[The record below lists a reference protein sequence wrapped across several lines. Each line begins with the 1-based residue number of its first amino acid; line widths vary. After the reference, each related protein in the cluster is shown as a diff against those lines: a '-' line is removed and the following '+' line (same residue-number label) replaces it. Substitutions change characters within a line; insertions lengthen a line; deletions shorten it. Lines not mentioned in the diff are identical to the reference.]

1 MAGSTSLSLIC
12 FSLFV
17 ATLSSYTVLEIAERI
32 ASQDDGAQR
41 RLWLTAGAL
50 VFGAGIW
57 STHFTGLM
65 ARNVAGTVGF
75 DVLTTSTSFLLSVLV
90 ALVLLN
96 RATQRRLQWPL
107 MLIDGVLLGCGLT
120 LIYYLGPRPVT
131 AVVPLQPSFSLTAL
145 SILLAVVTVNLCIW
159 IIATLDVGKSDKL
172 KKRLGL
178 AAAMGGSIFAL
189 HWLSVASLRFG
200 PPEVVVVS
208 TAMDGDSLLALVA
221 LVTLIM
227 LAIAVVFSGAQQTRF
242 LRTILGLTNHKLL
255 HFATHDVLTG
265 LPNRV
270 LLTERV
276 QHAIHVSKRSGQ
288 PFAVMFMDLDGFKAI
303 NDSLGHAVGDQ
314 LLVAVGQRIRA
325 CIRSEDMVARLGGD
339 EFVVVMGN
347 LPTSDVVE
355 TFAENI
361 LGVIRQE
368 FRLDET
374 SLRVTSSIG
383 IAVFPNSGECVEVLL
398 KNADAAMYEAKQQGR
413 NTYRFFESAMHAN
426 AMRHLQIRQ
435 ALQQAIECKQLF
447 LHFQPKFDGQH
458 RVLTGIEALLR
469 WDHPE
474 LGSMSPAEFIPIA
487 ERSGQIVT
495 IGNWVLREVCAQIQR
510 WDAEGMPPVKV
521 AINISSLQMV
531 PELVGCVVAAIE
543 QAGIAPN
550 RLTFEITETAVMKNV
565 EVSARVIADLQR
577 LGCDVAIDDFGAG
590 YSSLAYLQQFRCRQ
604 VKIDR
609 LFTSR
614 LEQEGDAGRAIVS
627 AIIALAHALNMEV
640 IAEGVETEGQLKLLQ
655 NLRCDQVQGFLLGRP
670 ANASDTQ
677 HLFTGQYGLF
687 A

>member
-1 MAGSTSLSLIC
+1 MAGSTPFFLIC

-32 ASQDDGAQR
+32 ASQDGVAQR
-41 RLWLTAGAL
+41 RLWLAAGAL

-57 STHFTGLM
+57 ATHFTGLM
-65 ARNVAGTVGF
+65 ARNVAGSTGY

-90 ALVLLN
+90 ALILLN
-96 RATQRRLQWPL
+96 RATQRRLQWPQ
-107 MLIDGVLLGCGLT
+107 MLVDGVLLGCGLA
-120 LIYYLGPRPVT
+120 LIYYLGPRSVT
-131 AVVPLQPSFSLTAL
+131 AVVPLKPSLSLTGL
-145 SILLAVVTVNLCIW
+145 SILLAVLTVNLCIW

-172 KKRLGL
+172 KKRIGL

-189 HWLSVASLRFG
+189 HWLSMAALKFG
-200 PPEVVVVS
+200 PPEVVVAS
-208 TAMDGDSLLALVA
+208 TAMDGDRLFTLVA
-221 LVTLIM
+221 LATVIM
-227 LAIAVVFSGAQQTRF
+227 LVIAVVFSGVQQTRF
-242 LRTILGLTNHKLL
+242 LRTVLGLTNHKLL

-265 LPNRV
+265 LPNRA
-270 LLTERV
+270 LLIERV
-276 QHAIHVSKRSGQ
+276 QHAIHVSKRSGL
-288 PFAVMFMDLDGFKAI
+288 PFAVMFMDLDGFKSI

-314 LLVAVGQRIRA
+314 LLITVGQRIRA
-325 CIRSEDMVARLGGD
+325 CIRSEDMVSRLGGD

-347 LPTSDVVE
+347 LPTPDVVE

-361 LGVIRQE
+361 LNVLRQD
-368 FRLDET
+368 FRLDDT
-374 SLRVTSSIG
+374 TLRVTSSIG
-383 IAVFPNSGECVEVLL
+383 IAVFPNSGQCVDALL
-398 KNADAAMYEAKQQGR
+398 KNADAAMYE
-413 NTYRFFESAMHAN
+413 AN

-435 ALQQAIECKQLF
+435 ALQQAVERRQLF

-474 LGSMSPAEFIPIA
+474 LGSLSPAEFIPIA

-531 PELVGCVVAAIE
+531 PELVDCVVAAIE
-543 QAGIAPN
+543 QAGIASH

-627 AIIALAHALNMEV
+627 AIIALAHALNMVV
-640 IAEGVETEGQLKLLQ
+640 IAEGVETEGQLRLLQ
-655 NLRCDQVQGFLLGRP
+655 HLRCDQVQGFLLGRP
-670 ANASDTQ
+670 ANASETQ
-677 HLFTGQYGLF
+677 DLFTGQYGLF

>member
-1 MAGSTSLSLIC
+1 MAGSISLSLIC

-32 ASQDDGAQR
+32 ASQDDRAQR

-57 STHFTGLM
+57 ATHFTGLM
-65 ARNVAGTVGF
+65 ARNVTGTIGY

-107 MLIDGVLLGCGLT
+107 MLVDGVLLGCGLT
-120 LIYYLGPRPVT
+120 LIYYLGPRSVT
-131 AVVPLQPSFSLTAL
+131 AVVSLQPSLSLTAL
-145 SILLAVVTVNLCIW
+145 SIFLAVLTVNLCIW

-189 HWLSVASLRFG
+189 HWLSMASLRFDS
-200 PPEVVVVS
+200 PEVVTS
-208 TAMDGDSLLALVA
+208 TAIDGSRLLALVA
-221 LVTLIM
+221 LATVIM
-227 LAIAVVFSGAQQTRF
+227 LVIAVVFSGAQQARF

-288 PFAVMFMDLDGFKAI
+288 PFAVMFMDLDGFKTI

-314 LLVAVGQRIRA
+314 LLIAVGQRIRA

-383 IAVFPNSGECVEVLL
+383 IAVFPNSGQCVDALL

-435 ALQQAIECKQLF
+435 ALQQAIERKQLF
-447 LHFQPKFDGQH
+447 LHFQPKFDGQY

-469 WDHPE
+469 WNHPE
-474 LGSMSPAEFIPIA
+474 LGSMSPVEFIPIA
-487 ERSGQIVT
+487 ERSGQIVA

-531 PELVGCVVAAIE
+531 PELVDCVVAAIE
-543 QAGIAPN
+543 QAGIASH

-565 EVSARVIADLQR
+565 EISARVIADLQR

-614 LEQEGDAGRAIVS
+614 LEQEGDAGRAIVA